1 MKKDNNEELFFL
13 PDTKTYYKT
22 TVITTIWCGNR
33 QVNQN
38 KYPDRGLRC
47 MET

>member
-1 MKKDNNEELFFL
+1 MKKKNNEELFFL

-22 TVITTIWCGNR
+22 TVITAIWCENR
-33 QVNQN
+33 WVDQN
-38 KYPDRGLRC
+38 KYLTEISVY